1 MLFFIQRMHVTMSYL
16 LLYSIA
22 LRALLTSA
30 HLAIYCDN
38 RLVGSVSLPEAYKG
52 PTHNGL

>member
-1 MLFFIQRMHVTMSYL
+1 MLFFNQRMHVTMSYL

-30 HLAIYCDN
+30 HLEIYCDN
-38 RLVGSVSLPEAYKG
+38 RLVGSVSLPEA
-52 PTHNGL
+52 